1 MWNLKNKWATTTKK
15 TGVIDTENKK
25 GLPEGKKK
33 EIGEGGRKEIGEG
46 DLEVQTSSCKIN
58 VKEIKCSARTV

>member
-1 MWNLKNKWATTTKK
+1 MSNNNKKK

-25 GLPEGKKK
+25 GLPEGK
-33 EIGEGGRKEIGEG
+33 RKEIGEG

-58 VKEIKCSARTV
+58 VKEIKCSACTV